1 MVFVCLSQCNYSGVN
16 YFVHLIH
23 QKKKKLW
30 LREGRYVAETLN
42 SNQFSTSMF
51 FGFYVMPKADLQV
64 GSEY

>member
-1 MVFVCLSQCNYSGVN
+1 MQLLRCKLLCTSNTPK
-16 YFVHLIH
+16 
-23 QKKKKLW
+23 KKKKLW